1 MQLIIL
7 IVWIFVLAALVKK
20 FGFKNTW
27 GCLIVFAL
35 SLFLL
40 VGLASCLGK

>member
-1 MQLIIL
+1 MPLIIL
-7 IVWIFVLAALVKK
+7 IVWILVLVWLVKK

-27 GCLIVFAL
+27 VCLSVFVL

-40 VGLASCLGK
+40 AGLMSCLGK

>member
-1 MQLIIL
+1 MHLIIL
-7 IVWIFVLAALVKK
+7 IVWIGVLVWLVKK

-27 GCLIVFAL
+27 GCLTVFAL

-40 VGLASCLGK
+40 IGMMSCLGK